1 MFSRYIQDLLPR
13 YMNTVQKRIDGDAET
28 RNLMTGIED
37 LDRATGGINTTDLVV
52 VAGRPGMGKTEFTLN
67 IVHASPGV
75 AAAR

>member
-1 MFSRYIQDLLPR
+1 
-13 YMNTVQKRIDGDAET
+13 
-28 RNLMTGIED
+28 MTGIED